1 MNRWSGYLR
10 LTPGGDWPQLLFR
23 IELPKDST
31 TMVYRKILVFLL
43 VFVVVSAAQK
53 TTKEKK
59 GKPPAAAPATAKTA
73 DEDISGMYSFLKEG
87 EFVQINL
94 DQGAISGYI
103 SREGELESD
112 RGEFLDQFFT
122 KASIQG
128 HEISFT
134 TKAIHGIW
142 FEFKGRFD
150 RGPAKTKA
158 EDAYY
163 LLHGTLTQYTTDA
176 ENKAT
181 SRSREVE
188 FKWLAQPDE
197 TQAQL

>member
-1 MNRWSGYLR
+1 MRTKHL
-10 LTPGGDWPQLLFR
+10 
-23 IELPKDST
+23 K
-31 TMVYRKILVFLL
+31 KIAVFLL
-43 VFVVVSAAQK
+43 VFVAIAAAQK
-53 TTKEKK
+53 DTKTKK
-59 GKPPAAAPATAKTA
+59 AKPSAAPAGTNTAA
-73 DEDISGMYSFLKEG
+73 EDISGMYSFLKEG

-94 DQGAISGYI
+94 DQGAVSGYI

-134 TKAIHGIW
+134 TKPIHGIW

-150 RGPAKTKA
+150 RGPGKTKA

-163 LLHGTLTQYTTDA
+163 LLHGTLTEYTTDVQ
-176 ENKAT
+176 NKAT
-181 SRSREVE
+181 SRSRDVE

-197 TQAQL
+197 SQAQL

>member
-1 MNRWSGYLR
+1 M
-10 LTPGGDWPQLLFR
+10 PMFF
-23 IELPKDST
+23 
-31 TMVYRKILVFLL
+31 RKIAVFLL
-43 VFVVVSAAQK
+43 VFAMAAMAQK
-53 TTKEKK
+53 SKK
-59 GKPPAAAPATAKTA
+59 DKTAPPPAPTTTNAAA
-73 DEDISGMYSFLKEG
+73 EDISGMYSFLKEG

-94 DQGAISGYI
+94 DQGAVSGYI

-134 TKAIHGIW
+134 TKPIHGIW

-150 RGPAKTKA
+150 RGPGKTKA

-163 LLHGTLTQYTTDA
+163 LLHGTLTEYTTDVQ
-176 ENKAT
+176 NKAT
-181 SRSREVE
+181 SRSRDVE

-197 TQAQL
+197 TQTQL

>member
-1 MNRWSGYLR
+1 MRTKYL
-10 LTPGGDWPQLLFR
+10 
-23 IELPKDST
+23 K
-31 TMVYRKILVFLL
+31 KIAVFLL
-43 VFVVVSAAQK
+43 VFVVVAAAQK
-53 TTKEKK
+53 DTKTKK
-59 GKPPAAAPATAKTA
+59 ARPSAAPAAPASTNNAA
-73 DEDISGMYSFLKEG
+73 EDISGMYSFLKEG

-94 DQGAISGYI
+94 DQGAVSGYI

-122 KASIQG
+122 KASIQS

-134 TKAIHGIW
+134 TKPIHGIW

-150 RGPAKTKA
+150 RGPGKTKA

-163 LLHGTLTQYTTDA
+163 LLHGTLTEYTTDVQ
-176 ENKAT
+176 NKVT
-181 SRSREVE
+181 SRSRDVE

-197 TQAQL
+197 TQTQL

>member
-1 MNRWSGYLR
+1 MRMTHL
-10 LTPGGDWPQLLFR
+10 
-23 IELPKDST
+23 K
-31 TMVYRKILVFLL
+31 KIAVFLL
-43 VFVVVSAAQK
+43 VFVVVASAQK
-53 TTKEKK
+53 DTKAKK
-59 GKPPAAAPATAKTA
+59 AKPSAPPAAPASTNTAA
-73 DEDISGMYSFLKEG
+73 EDISGVYSFLKEG

-94 DQGAISGYI
+94 DQGAVSGYI

-122 KASIQG
+122 KAAIHG

-163 LLHGTLTQYTTDA
+163 LLHGTLTQFTADVQ
-176 ENKAT
+176 NKAT
-181 SRSREVE
+181 SRSRDVE

-197 TQAQL
+197 DQAQL